1 MKKVLFL
8 VFWCS
13 VCLSEENN
21 PVSAAI
27 SSDVT
32 PILKAETTASI
43 PESEK
48 KKDFIK
54 SAEFAGD
61 FRYRHQ
67 SIKQGLNQSR
77 PVNRIM
83 FRAGHVISLQEDLKM
98 TYRLMTG
105 TSNNSGNNTLGDS
118 KSPGAPRQSIG
129 LDQAFAT
136 YTPVKQLSLFIGK
149 QPQFFT
155 TAGKNQVLLDRDIA
169 LEGVGAQSKFKVFDE
184 KVDFGINAGTFWI
197 REKYDDTFGEDLTD
211 SFLNTA
217 QVLLST
223 KKNDFKFTIGYGI
236 FSYTSVKDDK
246 PTSFLVG
253 ATNSK
258 GNTLDLLGN
267 YQWQYELIQNQIEIK
282 WNHKDLEIALFA
294 ETLENTSADLA
305 NRAMI
310 TGASVGWKQFSATML
325 NQKIE
330 SDAVM
335 AMYTDSDFSDG
346 QTNSEGTILSLS
358 YKFNKNASLSYSEY
372 VNKQSVD
379 ILSTDYRRSHMDLS
393 ISF

>member
-1 MKKVLFL
+1 MKKVIFL
-8 VFWCS
+8 IFWCS
-13 VCLSEENN
+13 VCLSEEMNQTSVA
-21 PVSAAI
+21 VSTDSTI
-27 SSDVT
+27 V
-32 PILKAETTASI
+32 LKTEKTLSP

-67 SIKQGLNQSR
+67 SVKQGLNQSR

-83 FRAGHVISLQEDLKM
+83 FRAVHVITLQEDLKM

-118 KSPGAPRQSIG
+118 KSPGAPRQAIG
-129 LDQAFAT
+129 LDQAFVT
-136 YTPVKQLSLFIGK
+136 YAPIKQLNLFIGK

-169 LEGVGAQSKFKVFDE
+169 LEGIGAQSKFKAFDE
-184 KVDFGINAGTFWI
+184 KVDFNLNAGTFWI

-217 QVLLST
+217 QIIIST
-223 KKNDFKFTIGYGI
+223 KQNDFKLTAGYGI

-253 ATNSK
+253 ATNAK

-267 YQWQYELIQNQIEIK
+267 YQWQYELIQNMVEIK

-294 ETLENTSADLA
+294 ESLENTSADFA
-305 NRAMI
+305 NHAMI
-310 TGASVGWKQFSATML
+310 TGASVGWKQLIISLL

-346 QTNSEGTILSLS
+346 QTNSEGTILSFS
-358 YKFNKNASLSYSEY
+358 YKLNENASLSYSEY

-379 ILSTDYRRSHMDLS
+379 ILPTDYRRSHMDLS